1 MSFLKKQRLSIV
13 LPLNETKNAEIKKI
27 LKFFKNDKKKKR
39 FCAIMLQ
46 IHINVWTLITTKI
59 NLISKKGDLMK
70 KHILSLT
77 LGSLLVSTLSAE
89 DDGFYMSAGYQIG
102 EAAQMVKNTKGI
114 QELSDNYEKLNNL
127 LTKYSTLNTL
137 IKLSSDPSAINGVRN
152 DLGASAA
159 GLLNDKKNSPAYQAV
174 LLAINAA
181 VGFWNIVG
189 YVTQCG
195 GNANGT
201 ASTSSTTIFDNE
213 PGYRSTS
220 ITCSLNVYTPGYY
233 GPMSIE
239 NFKKLNEAYQILQ
252 TALKQGLPTL
262 NEKNGTV
269 SVTYSYKC
277 AGQGNN
283 NCDVLKD
290 NRNGGT
296 KSETQT
302 IDGKTVNT
310 TISSKVVNYDAPG
323 NTLGASYTDITT
335 TMSNVPDNA
344 QALLAQA
351 STLINTINS
360 ACPYFSAPNSHANG
374 PKWEWPSNKLCGAF
388 SEEIGAIQKMI
399 TDAQEMLNQANIV
412 NANGQS
418 SNPVDSH
425 FNPFTGN
432 TSFAEGMLKNA
443 QAQAQMLNLANQV
456 GQAINPNNLT
466 GTFQN
471 FVKGFLAT
479 CNNPSTAGTGG
490 TQGSPPGTVTTQT
503 FASGCAYV
511 GETITALNNSI
522 AHFGAQA
529 EQIQQAED
537 LAYTLANFSSQ
548 YKKLGDT
555 YNSIT
560 TAISSIPNAQAI
572 QNVVSKK
579 NNPYSPQGIQEN
591 FYLNQNTYNQV
602 QTINQELGRN
612 PFRKVGIVSSQTN
625 NGAMNGIGIQVGYK
639 QFFGQKRRWG
649 ARYYGFFDYN
659 HAFIKSSF
667 FNSASDVWTYGF
679 GADALYNFI
688 NDKATNFLGKNNKLS
703 VGLFGG
709 IALAGTSWLN
719 SEYVNLATVNN
730 VYNAKMNVANFQFLF
745 NMGVRMNLARP
756 KKKDSDHVAQHGIEL
771 GLKIPTINTNYYSFM
786 GAELKYRRLY
796 SVYLNYVF
804 AY

>member
-1 MSFLKKQRLSIV
+1 
-13 LPLNETKNAEIKKI
+13 
-27 LKFFKNDKKKKR
+27 
-39 FCAIMLQ
+39 
-46 IHINVWTLITTKI
+46 
-59 NLISKKGDLMK
+59 MK

-89 DDGFYMSAGYQIG
+89 DDGFYTSVGYQIG
-102 EAAQMVKNTKGI
+102 EAAQMVSNTKGI
-114 QELSDNYEKLNNL
+114 QQLSDNYENLSKL
-127 LTKYSTLNTL
+127 LTRYSTLNTL
-137 IKLSSDPSAINGVRN
+137 IKLSADPSAINAAREN
-152 DLGASAA
+152 LGASAKNLI
-159 GLLNDKKNSPAYQAV
+159 GDKANSPAYQAV

-181 VGFWNIVG
+181 VGFWNVVG

-195 GNANGT
+195 GNGNKE
-201 ASTSSTTIFDNE
+201 STSSTTIFNNE

-220 ITCSLNVYTPGYY
+220 ITCSLNSYNPGYY
-233 GPMSIE
+233 GPMSID

-252 TALKQGLPTL
+252 TALKKGLPAIKE
-262 NEKNGTV
+262 NNGTI
-269 SVTYSYKC
+269 SVNYTYTCS
-277 AGQGNN
+277 GEGNT
-283 NCDVLKD
+283 NCDALQDK
-290 NRNGGT
+290 RNGGT
-296 KSETQT
+296 KTTTQT
-302 IDGKTVNT
+302 IDGKSVTT
-310 TISSKVVNYDAPG
+310 TISSKVVDWNAQG
-323 NTLGASYTDITT
+323 NTLKVSYTEITNQL
-335 TMSNVPDNA
+335 SGVPDSA

-360 ACPYFSAPNSHANG
+360 ACPYFHANNSSEANA
-374 PKWEWPSNKLCGAF
+374 PKFSTTTGKICGAF
-388 SEEIGAIQKMI
+388 SEEISAIQKMI
-399 TDAQEMLNQANIV
+399 TDAQELVNQTSAIN
-412 NANGQS
+412 NNSQS
-418 SNPVDSH
+418 DQVGGSGSKP
-425 FNPFTGN
+425 FNPFTDA
-432 TSFAEGMLKNA
+432 SFAQGMLANA
-443 QAQAQMLNLANQV
+443 QAQAKMLNLANQV
-456 GQAINPNNLT
+456 GQAINPDRLSGN
-466 GTFQN
+466 FKN
-471 FVKGFLAT
+471 FVTGFLAT
-479 CNNPSTAGTGG
+479 CNNPSTAGTSG
-490 TQGSPPGTVTTQT
+490 TQGSAPGTVTTQT

-511 GETITALNNSI
+511 EQTITNLNNSI
-522 AHFGAQA
+522 AHFGTQ
-529 EQIQQAED
+529 EQQIQQAENIAD
-537 LAYTLANFSSQ
+537 TLVNFKSRYSE
-548 YKKLGDT
+548 LGST

-560 TAISSIPNAQAI
+560 TALSKVPNAQSL
-572 QNVVSKK
+572 QNAVSKK
-579 NNPYSPQGIQEN
+579 NNPYSPQGIETN
-591 FYLNQNTYNQV
+591 YYLNQNTYNQI

-612 PFRKVGIVSSQTN
+612 PFRKLGIVSSQTN

-639 QFFGQKRRWG
+639 QFFGQKRKWG

-745 NMGVRMNLARP
+745 NMGVRMNLARS
-756 KKKDSDHVAQHGIEL
+756 KKKGSDHAAQHGIEL

>member
-1 MSFLKKQRLSIV
+1 
-13 LPLNETKNAEIKKI
+13 
-27 LKFFKNDKKKKR
+27 
-39 FCAIMLQ
+39 
-46 IHINVWTLITTKI
+46 
-59 NLISKKGDLMK
+59 MK

-114 QELSDNYEKLNNL
+114 QELSDNYENLNNL
-127 LTKYSTLNTL
+127 LTKYSNLNTL
-137 IKLSSDPSAINGVRN
+137 IKLSADPSAINGAREN
-152 DLGASAA
+152 LGASAKNLI
-159 GLLNDKKNSPAYQAV
+159 GDTKNSPAYQAV

-201 ASTSSTTIFDNE
+201 KSTSSTTIFNNE

-220 ITCSLNVYTPGYY
+220 ITCSLNGYTPGYY

-252 TALKQGLPTL
+252 AALKQGLPAL
-262 NEKNGTV
+262 NNSNGTIAKV
-269 SVTYSYKC
+269 EYTYTCS
-277 AGQGNN
+277 GEGND
-283 NCDVLKD
+283 NCQINLA
-290 NRNGGT
+290 NGGT
-296 KSETQT
+296 ETTTQT
-302 IDGKTVNT
+302 IDGKSVST
-310 TISSKVVNYDAPG
+310 TISSKVVNG
-323 NTLGASYTDITT
+323 GTNTNKGPSYTEITNAL
-335 TMSNVPDNA
+335 SGVPDSA

-351 STLINTINS
+351 STLINTINT
-360 ACPYFSAPNSHANG
+360 ACPYFSAPSSQANG

-388 SEEIGAIQKMI
+388 SQEISAIQKMI
-399 TDAQEMLNQANIV
+399 TDAQDLVNQTSVINSHE
-412 NANGQS
+412 QTT
-418 SNPVDSH
+418 PVGSTDGKP
-425 FNPFTGN
+425 FNPFTDA
-432 TSFAEGMLKNA
+432 SFAQSMLANA
-443 QAQAQMLNLANQV
+443 QAQAKMLNLAEQV
-456 GQAINPNNLT
+456 GQTINPENLT
-466 GTFQN
+466 GTFKN
-471 FVKGFLAT
+471 FVTGFLAT
-479 CNNPSTAGTGG
+479 CNNPSTAGTSG

-511 GETITALNNSI
+511 EETLTNLNNSI
-522 AHFGAQA
+522 AHFGTEAQ
-529 EQIQQAED
+529 QINQAVNIAD
-537 LAYTLANFSSQ
+537 TLVNFKSR
-548 YKKLGDT
+548 YNELGNT

-560 TAISSIPNAQAI
+560 TALSSIPNAQSL

-579 NNPYSPQGIQEN
+579 NNPYSPQGIETN
-591 FYLNQNTYNQV
+591 YYLNQNSYSQV

-756 KKKDSDHVAQHGIEL
+756 KKKDSDHAAQHGIEL

>member
-1 MSFLKKQRLSIV
+1 
-13 LPLNETKNAEIKKI
+13 
-27 LKFFKNDKKKKR
+27 
-39 FCAIMLQ
+39 
-46 IHINVWTLITTKI
+46 
-59 NLISKKGDLMK
+59 MK

-77 LGSLLVSTLSAE
+77 LGSLLVSALSAE
-89 DDGFYMSAGYQIG
+89 DDGFYTSVGYQIG

-114 QELSDNYEKLNNL
+114 QDLSDRYESLNNL

-137 IKLSSDPSAINGVRN
+137 IKLSADPSAINGVRN
-152 DLGASAA
+152 DLGASAKNLI
-159 GLLNDKKNSPAYQAV
+159 GDTKNSPAYQAV

-181 VGFWNIVG
+181 VGFWNVLG
-189 YVTQCG
+189 YATQCG
-195 GNANGT
+195 GNANGQK
-201 ASTSSTTIFDNE
+201 STSSTTIFNNE

-220 ITCSLNVYTPGYY
+220 ITCSLNGYTPGYY

-252 TALKQGLPTL
+252 TALKKGLPAL
-262 NEKNGTV
+262 NNNSGTV
-269 SVTYSYKC
+269 NVTYTYTCS
-277 AGQGNN
+277 GEGND
-283 NCDVLKD
+283 NCSKEVTGVNDQ
-290 NRNGGT
+290 NGGT
-296 KSETQT
+296 KTETQT

-310 TISSKVVNYDAPG
+310 TISSKVVDSVVPS
-323 NTLGASYTDITT
+323 NTTRVSYTEIT
-335 TMSNVPDNA
+335 NNLKGVPDSA

-351 STLINTINS
+351 STLINTINE
-360 ACPYFSAPNSHANG
+360 ACPFFHANNSSEANA
-374 PKWEWPSNKLCGAF
+374 PKFTTTTGKICGAF
-388 SEEIGAIQKMI
+388 SQEISAIQKMI
-399 TDAQEMLNQANIV
+399 TDAQDLVNQTSVITNNEQTAQVGGN
-412 NANGQS
+412 NGK
-418 SNPVDSH
+418 P
-425 FNPFTGN
+425 FNPFTDA
-432 TSFAEGMLKNA
+432 SFAQGMLANA
-443 QAQAQMLNLANQV
+443 QAQAKMLNLAEQV
-456 GQAINPNNLT
+456 GQAINPERLT
-466 GTFQN
+466 GTFKS
-471 FVKGFLAT
+471 FVTGFLAT

-490 TQGSPPGTVTTQT
+490 TQGSAPGTVTTQT
-503 FASGCAYV
+503 FASGCTYV
-511 GETITALNNSI
+511 EQTITNLNNDI
-522 AHFGAQA
+522 AHFGTQA
-529 EQIQQAED
+529 EQIQQAENIAD
-537 LAYTLANFSSQ
+537 TLVNFKSR
-548 YKKLGDT
+548 YNELGNT

-560 TAISSIPNAQAI
+560 TALSNIPNGSSL
-572 QNVVSKK
+572 QNAVSKK
-579 NNPYSPQGIQEN
+579 NNPYSPQGIETN
-591 FYLNQNTYNQV
+591 YYLNQNTYNQI

-719 SEYVNLATVNN
+719 SEYVNLATMNN

-756 KKKDSDHVAQHGIEL
+756 KKKGSDHAAQHGIEL

>member
-1 MSFLKKQRLSIV
+1 
-13 LPLNETKNAEIKKI
+13 
-27 LKFFKNDKKKKR
+27 
-39 FCAIMLQ
+39 
-46 IHINVWTLITTKI
+46 
-59 NLISKKGDLMK
+59 MK

-89 DDGFYMSAGYQIG
+89 DDGFYTSVGYQIG

-114 QELSDNYEKLNNL
+114 QDLSDNYENLSKL
-127 LTKYSTLNTL
+127 LTRYSTLNNFIQL
-137 IKLSSDPSAINGVRN
+137 ASDPSAINAAREN
-152 DLGASAA
+152 LGASA
-159 GLLNDKKNSPAYQAV
+159 KNLIGDTKTSPAYQAV

-181 VGFWNIVG
+181 VGFWNVLG
-189 YVTQCG
+189 YATQCG
-195 GNANGT
+195 GNGNEK
-201 ASTSSTTIFDNE
+201 STSSTTIFNNE

-220 ITCSLNVYTPGYY
+220 ITCNYNNLGIGREGV
-233 GPMSIE
+233 MSID
-239 NFKKLNEAYQILQ
+239 NMKKLNEAYQILQ
-252 TALKQGLPTL
+252 TALKEGLPAL
-262 NEKNGTV
+262 KQNDRTV
-269 SVTYSYKC
+269 SVTYSYTCSGK
-277 AGQGNN
+277 GNN
-283 NCDVLKD
+283 NC

-296 KSETQT
+296 KTETQT
-302 IDGKTVNT
+302 IDGKSVTT
-310 TISSKVVNYDAPG
+310 TIDSKVVNWDASG
-323 NTLGASYTDITT
+323 NTSKVSYTKITNQL
-335 TMSNVPDNA
+335 SGVPDSA

-351 STLINTINS
+351 STLINTIND
-360 ACPYFSAPNSHANG
+360 ACPWFRVTNQSNG
-374 PKWEWPSNKLCGAF
+374 PQMNPTSGGLCVF
-388 SEEIGAIQKMI
+388 KDEISAIQKMI
-399 TDAQEMLNQANIV
+399 TDAQELVNQTSVIN
-412 NANGQS
+412 
-418 SNPVDSH
+418 SNEQTTPVGDSGGKP
-425 FNPFTGN
+425 FNPFADA
-432 TSFAEGMLKNA
+432 SFAQGMLANASA
-443 QAQAQMLNLANQV
+443 QAKMLNLAEQV
-456 GQAINPNNLT
+456 GNTINPEKLT

-471 FVKGFLAT
+471 FVKNFLAT

-490 TQGSPPGTVTTQT
+490 TQGSAPGTVTTQT

-511 GETITALNNSI
+511 EDTITNLKNSI
-522 AHFGAQA
+522 AHFGTQ
-529 EQIQQAED
+529 EQQIQQAENIAD
-537 LAYTLANFSSQ
+537 TLVNFKSR
-548 YKKLGDT
+548 YNELGNA

-560 TAISSIPNAQAI
+560 TALSSIPNAQSL
-572 QNVVSKK
+572 QNAVSKK
-579 NNPYSPQGIQEN
+579 NNPYSPQGIETN
-591 FYLNQNTYNQV
+591 YYLNQSAYNQI

-612 PFRKVGIVSSQTN
+612 PFRKLGIVSSQTN

-639 QFFGQKRRWG
+639 QFFGQKRKWG

-730 VYNAKMNVANFQFLF
+730 VYNAKLNVANFQFLF
-745 NMGVRMNLARP
+745 NMGVRMNLARS
-756 KKKDSDHVAQHGIEL
+756 KKKGSDHVAQHGIEL

>member
-1 MSFLKKQRLSIV
+1 
-13 LPLNETKNAEIKKI
+13 
-27 LKFFKNDKKKKR
+27 
-39 FCAIMLQ
+39 
-46 IHINVWTLITTKI
+46 
-59 NLISKKGDLMK
+59 MK

-102 EAAQMVKNTKGI
+102 EAAQMVTNTKGI
-114 QELSDNYEKLNNL
+114 QQLSDNYENLSKL
-127 LTKYSTLNTL
+127 LTRYSTLNTL
-137 IKLSSDPSAINGVRN
+137 IKLSADPSAINSAREN
-152 DLGASAA
+152 LGASAKNLI
-159 GLLNDKKNSPAYQAV
+159 GDTKNSPAYQAV

-181 VGFWNIVG
+181 VGFWNVLG
-189 YVTQCG
+189 YATQCG
-195 GNANGT
+195 GNANGQK
-201 ASTSSTTIFDNE
+201 STSSTTIFNNE

-220 ITCSLNVYTPGYY
+220 ITCSLNGYAPGYY

-252 TALKQGLPTL
+252 TALKQGLPAL
-262 NEKNGTV
+262 KENNGTV
-269 SVTYSYKC
+269 SVTYTYTCS
-277 AGQGNN
+277 GNGNDNCSPEITGVN
-283 NCDVLKD
+283 NQ
-290 NRNGGT
+290 NSGT
-296 KSETQT
+296 KTETQT
-302 IDGKTVNT
+302 IDGKSVTT
-310 TISSKVVNYDAPG
+310 TISSKVVDSTASG
-323 NTLGASYTDITT
+323 NASHVSYTEIT
-335 TMSNVPDNA
+335 NQLDGVPDNA

-351 STLINTINS
+351 STLINTINT
-360 ACPYFSAPNSHANG
+360 ACPFFSVTNKSGG
-374 PKWEWPSNKLCGAF
+374 PQMEPTKGKLCGF
-388 SEEIGAIQKMI
+388 TDEISAIQKMI
-399 TDAQEMLNQANIV
+399 TDAQELVNQTSVIN
-412 NANGQS
+412 
-418 SNPVDSH
+418 SNEQTAPVGGSGGKP
-425 FNPFTGN
+425 FNPFTDA
-432 TSFAEGMLKNA
+432 SFAQGMLANASA
-443 QAQAQMLNLANQV
+443 QAKMLNLSEQV
-456 GQAINPNNLT
+456 GQTLNPDRLT
-466 GTFQN
+466 GNFKN
-471 FVKGFLAT
+471 FVTGFLAT
-479 CNNPSTAGTGG
+479 CNNKSTAGTGG
-490 TQGSPPGTVTTQT
+490 TQGSAPGTVTTQT

-511 GETITALNNSI
+511 EQTITNLENSI
-522 AHFGAQA
+522 AHFGTQ
-529 EQIQQAED
+529 EQQIQQAENIAD
-537 LAYTLANFSSQ
+537 TLVNFKSRYSE
-548 YKKLGDT
+548 LGNT

-560 TAISSIPNAQAI
+560 TALSSIPNGSSL
-572 QNVVSKK
+572 QNAVSKK
-579 NNPYSPQGIQEN
+579 NNPYSPQGIETN
-591 FYLNQNTYNQV
+591 YYLNQNSYNQI

-639 QFFGQKRRWG
+639 QFFGQKRKWG

-719 SEYVNLATVNN
+719 SEYVNLATMNN

-756 KKKDSDHVAQHGIEL
+756 KKKGSDHAAQHGIEL

>member
-1 MSFLKKQRLSIV
+1 
-13 LPLNETKNAEIKKI
+13 
-27 LKFFKNDKKKKR
+27 
-39 FCAIMLQ
+39 
-46 IHINVWTLITTKI
+46 
-59 NLISKKGDLMK
+59 MK

-114 QELSDNYEKLNNL
+114 QQLSDNYENLSKL
-127 LTKYSTLNTL
+127 LTRYSTLNTL
-137 IKLSSDPSAINGVRN
+137 IKLSADPSAINGVREN
-152 DLGASAA
+152 LGASAKNLI
-159 GLLNDKKNSPAYQAV
+159 GDTKNSPAYQAV

-181 VGFWNIVG
+181 VGFWNVVG

-201 ASTSSTTIFDNE
+201 KSTSSTTIFNNE

-220 ITCSLNVYTPGYY
+220 ITCSLNGYPPGYY

-252 TALKQGLPTL
+252 TALKQGLPAL
-262 NEKNGTV
+262 NNNSGTV
-269 SVTYSYKC
+269 NVNYSYTC
-277 AGQGNN
+277 SGEGNN
-283 NCDVLKD
+283 NCDALVNKGKQ
-290 NRNGGT
+290 RNGGT
-296 KSETQT
+296 ETITQT
-302 IDGKTVNT
+302 IDGKQVST
-310 TISSKVVNYDAPG
+310 TISSKVVKTNKGP
-323 NTLGASYTDITT
+323 SYTEITNAL
-335 TMSNVPDNA
+335 SGVPDSA

-351 STLINTINS
+351 STLINTINE
-360 ACPYFSAPNSHANG
+360 ACPYFTAPNNQANG

-388 SEEIGAIQKMI
+388 SQEISAIQKMI
-399 TDAQEMLNQANIV
+399 TDAQDLVNQTSVINSNEQ
-412 NANGQS
+412 NAPVGGNNGK
-418 SNPVDSH
+418 P
-425 FNPFTGN
+425 FNPFTDA
-432 TSFAEGMLKNA
+432 SFAQGMLANA
-443 QAQAQMLNLANQV
+443 QAQAKMLNLAEQV
-456 GQAINPNNLT
+456 GQTINPERLT
-466 GTFQN
+466 GTFKN
-471 FVKGFLAT
+471 FVTGFLAT
-479 CNNPSTAGTGG
+479 CHNPSTAGTSG
-490 TQGSPPGTVTTQT
+490 TQGSAPGTVTTQT

-511 GETITALNNSI
+511 EQTITNLNNSI
-522 AHFGAQA
+522 AHFGTQ
-529 EQIQQAED
+529 EQQIQQAENIAD
-537 LAYTLANFSSQ
+537 TLVNFKSR
-548 YKKLGDT
+548 YNELGNT

-560 TAISSIPNAQAI
+560 TALSSIPNAQSL

-579 NNPYSPQGIQEN
+579 NNPYSPQGIETN
-591 FYLNQNTYNQV
+591 YYLNQNSYSQV

-639 QFFGQKRRWG
+639 QFFGQKRKWG

-745 NMGVRMNLARP
+745 NMGVRMNLARS
-756 KKKDSDHVAQHGIEL
+756 KKKGSDHVAQHGIEL

>member
-1 MSFLKKQRLSIV
+1 
-13 LPLNETKNAEIKKI
+13 
-27 LKFFKNDKKKKR
+27 
-39 FCAIMLQ
+39 MLQ
-46 IHINVWTLITTKI
+46 IHFKCMKSLIVKFQ
-59 NLISKKGDLMK
+59 SKKEKNMK

-102 EAAQMVKNTKGI
+102 EAAQMVSNTKGI
-114 QELSDNYEKLNNL
+114 QQLSDNYENLSKL
-127 LTKYSTLNTL
+127 LTRYSTLNSL
-137 IKLSSDPSAINGVRN
+137 IKLSSDPSAINAAREN
-152 DLGASAA
+152 LGASAKNLI
-159 GLLNDKKNSPAYQAV
+159 GDKANSPAYQAV

-181 VGFWNIVG
+181 VGFWNVLG
-189 YVTQCG
+189 YATQCG
-195 GNANGT
+195 GNANGQK
-201 ASTSSTTIFDNE
+201 SQSSTTIFNNE

-220 ITCSLNVYTPGYY
+220 ITCSLDGHTPGYY

-239 NFKKLNEAYQILQ
+239 NMKKLNEAYQILQ
-252 TALKQGLPTL
+252 TALKKGLPAL
-262 NEKNGTV
+262 KENNGKV
-269 SVTYSYKC
+269 NVTYTYTCS
-277 AGQGNN
+277 GEGNN
-283 NCDVLKD
+283 NCDVLKE

-296 KSETQT
+296 KTETQT

-310 TISSKVVNYDAPG
+310 TISSKVVNYNAPG
-323 NTLGASYTDITT
+323 NTQHVSYTEIT
-335 TMSNVPDNA
+335 NQLNGVPDSA

-351 STLINTINS
+351 STLINTINT
-360 ACPYFSAPNSHANG
+360 ACPYFSVTNSSSPNAPQMEPTRG
-374 PKWEWPSNKLCGAF
+374 KLCGFAD
-388 SEEIGAIQKMI
+388 EISAIQKMI
-399 TDAQEMLNQANIV
+399 TDAQELVNQTSTINSNEQTTPV
-412 NANGQS
+412 GGSNGK
-418 SNPVDSH
+418 P
-425 FNPFTGN
+425 FNPFTDA
-432 TSFAEGMLKNA
+432 SFAQGMLANA
-443 QAQAQMLNLANQV
+443 STQAKMLDLAHQV
-456 GQAINPNNLT
+456 GQTLNPDRLT
-466 GTFQN
+466 GNFQN
-471 FVKGFLAT
+471 FVKNFLAT
-479 CNNPSTAGTGG
+479 CNNPSTAGTSG
-490 TQGSPPGTVTTQT
+490 TQGSAPGTVTTQT

-511 GETITALNNSI
+511 EQTITNLSNSI
-522 AHFGAQA
+522 SHFGTQ
-529 EQIQQAED
+529 EQQIQQAENIAD
-537 LAYTLANFSSQ
+537 TLVHFKSRYSE
-548 YKKLGDT
+548 LGNT

-560 TAISSIPNAQAI
+560 TALSKVPNAQSL

-579 NNPYSPQGIQEN
+579 NNPYSPQGIETN
-591 FYLNQNTYNQV
+591 YYLNPNSYNQI

-612 PFRKVGIVSSQTN
+612 PFRKMGIVSSQTN

-639 QFFGQKRRWG
+639 QFFGQKRKWG

-745 NMGVRMNLARP
+745 NMGVRMNLARA
-756 KKKDSDHVAQHGIEL
+756 KKKGSDHVAQHGIEL